1 MNIPKQAQ
9 QAIILGILVVVL
21 GVVFFFS
28 AKGSNPTPPPPP
40 PKSTEAT
47 NAAGQHPAGPTKKRK
62 APEKLEWVLL
72 KVKTGQIDTLVADAK
87 GDRNP
92 FQNLLPPPPQANAQ
106 PRGTTPPGNIIPP
119 DKDNSPFMPP
129 PIQIVTLVK
138 TLVYTT
144 VDAVKQAVEKA
155 GLNVQ
160 VTAGMRSNQI
170 RIKGTKPEYDEAVA
184 LVNTLDTP
192 PPPPPFVLTGIITTP
207 TVRYA
212 AITLGG
218 KFYSLFEG
226 ESMPDTGWTV
236 TRITPSEVSLMKKT
250 QFMKLRLSGG
260 KPL

>member
-1 MNIPKQAQ
+1 MNIPKQTQ
-9 QAIILGILVVVL
+9 QAIILGVLVVVL
-21 GVVFFFS
+21 GIVFYFS

-40 PKSTEAT
+40 PPNSAAAT
-47 NAAGQHPAGPTKKRK
+47 SAADQRPAGPAKTRK

-106 PRGTTPPGNIIPP
+106 PQTITPSNPIIPP
-119 DKDNSPFMPP
+119 GKDIAPLMPP
-129 PIQIVTLVK
+129 MPIFTLMK

-160 VTAGMRSNQI
+160 VTAGMRPNQV

-184 LVNTLDTP
+184 LMKTLETP